1 MSAKAG
7 SGVSVMRSDLDAS
20 TSTEVDAHE
29 AQWRAG
35 VNRQARPD
43 APSQRL
49 AHLDVI
55 EFQKRGLPH
64 CHIAQSVIARAAA
77 GGAISTHSRHR
88 CTCVLPLPPNSAPLS
103 STRAHPIICSQADCG
118 VCCAVPTHQTLAR
131 A

>member
-43 APSQRL
+43 AASQR
-49 AHLDVI
+49 
-55 EFQKRGLPH
+55 
-64 CHIAQSVIARAAA
+64 RAA
-77 GGAISTHSRHR
+77 S
-88 CTCVLPLPPNSAPLS
+88 
-103 STRAHPIICSQADCG
+103 
-118 VCCAVPTHQTLAR
+118 LAAAAKR
-131 A
+131 RRIRT

>member
-77 GGAISTHSRHR
+77 GGAINPS
-88 CTCVLPLPPNSAPLS
+88 SAPLHVRS
-103 STRAHPIICSQADCG
+103 LSHPQLGSTLVHPHPPHHLLSG
-118 VCCAVPTHQTLAR
+118 
-131 A
+131 